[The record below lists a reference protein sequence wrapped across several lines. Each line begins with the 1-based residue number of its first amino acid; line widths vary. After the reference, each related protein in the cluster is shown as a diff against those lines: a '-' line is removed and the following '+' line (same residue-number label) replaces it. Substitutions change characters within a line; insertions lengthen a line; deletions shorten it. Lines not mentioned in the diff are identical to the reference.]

1 MFHIVSCEKETDFMV
16 VVNVLLLVFF
26 HVLVTGMFLD
36 LSFWNWIGV
45 IIFALLNN
53 SNEGAQL
60 CSQTLCGVGSIRC
73 LHLSLVVS
81 SYDDFVMTR

>member
-1 MFHIVSCEKETDFMV
+1 MV

-45 IIFALLNN
+45 IILALFNN
-53 SNEGAQL
+53 YIEDESSSLEL
-60 CSQTLCGVGSIRC
+60 LTEVPSFVLKHYVG
-73 LHLSLVVS
+73 
-81 SYDDFVMTR
+81 